1 MKLTELIQELQ
12 TVYDELGECDVLIHD
27 TPIETVEPCEEN
39 VEEINTV
46 FIY

>member
-12 TVYDELGECDVLIHD
+12 TIYDELGECDVLAHD
-27 TPIETVEPCEEN
+27 EPIEIVESCEED